1 MSGPDGI
8 DERFGN
14 LVGELR
20 SGEVTASPELRDRV
34 RAIARREPEPPAER
48 LRARLGLPRRRLV
61 LVLAPVAVA
70 LAIAVGLG
78 AFSLAGSTSK
88 RLSAQVART
97 KHATP
102 APFIP
107 RARSLPIHGVHT
119 QSGIGAYGLN
129 AYSQDAFGA
138 GYVYTAPDDA
148 LAPSGSRAQ
157 LYSADLRLRV
167 SDLSGTTK
175 EAIRLTRGW
184 GGYLVTVDYGSGQKS
199 GEAYLVVR
207 VPIARVQTAVAR
219 LTALGTILDD
229 HVSIRD
235 IQGQLNRRFGQMA
248 GLKAQI
254 ATIRARLTDT
264 SLTTS
269 RRAFFE
275 AALAQ
280 RQARLAK
287 LQDQQT
293 AQKTR
298 ASFATVSLALET
310 KKAAAVVPSKP
321 SRIGEA
327 MHNIGRV
334 LVTEAEIVLYV
345 LLIGAPFVV
354 LGVLLW
360 LSRRSLR
367 RRSDEQLLAG

>member
-8 DERFGN
+8 DERFGT

-20 SGEVTASPELRDRV
+20 SGEVTASPELRERV
-34 RAIARREPEPPAER
+34 RAIATREPEPSGAR
-48 LRARLGLPRRRLV
+48 LRARFPRRRVALV
-61 LVLAPVAVA
+61 LVPLCALVAA
-70 LAIAVGLG
+70 AVGVG
-78 AFSLAGSTSK
+78 VFTSGGNERSSEGNLAYGKAVKPATLQ
-88 RLSAQVART
+88 RPTGQGLPATGPR
-97 KHATP
+97 TP
-102 APFIP
+102 APSFS
-107 RARSLPIHGVHT
+107 ADQSALP
-119 QSGIGAYGLN
+119 
-129 AYSQDAFGA
+129 
-138 GYVYTAPDDA
+138 
-148 LAPSGSRAQ
+148 PSGQRRQ
-157 LYSADLRLRV
+157 VYSADLRLRV
-167 SDLSGTTK
+167 SDLSETTK
-175 EAIRLTRGW
+175 KAISLTRGW

-219 LTALGTILDD
+219 LTALGTIVAD

-248 GLKAQI
+248 DLNAQI
-254 ATIRARLTDT
+254 ATIRAKLTDT
-264 SLTTS
+264 SLTATQ
-269 RRAFFE
+269 RAFFE

-280 RQARLAK
+280 REARLAR
-287 LQDQQT
+287 LQDEQT

-310 KKAAAVVPSKP
+310 KKAAAVPPSEP

-360 LSRRSLR
+360 WSRRSLR
-367 RRSDEQLLAG
+367 RRSDEHLLAG